1 MSLVPDII
9 ILLMTYLP
17 SHTFAYDS
25 IAECEAADVTF
36 KEVFALSKKF
46 DFVAREFYLT
56 AGSTWKYR
64 LKEHANAPVRRPYFP
79 VLVLDRWDDCDFA
92 QLTG

>member
-9 ILLMTYLP
+9 IFLMTYLP
-17 SHTFAYDS
+17 LHTFAYGS

-36 KEVFALSKKF
+36 KEVFALSKKS

-64 LKEHANAPVRRPYFP
+64 LKEHANAPVRCPYFP
-79 VLVLDRWDDCDFA
+79 VLVLDRWDDCDFV